1 MRLNPFRRSKQVEE
15 RESLTNPTQQW
26 IDSMSGRSSSGVNV
40 NVTSTYSLPAWWCA
54 VRLISDTIAS
64 LPLHIYKRVND
75 SKVIATDNPLYTI
88 LHDSPNSEQTA
99 FQLRQTMQAHLLTR
113 GNAYMQIQRS
123 NSGKIIALWPVHP
136 DNIKVKK
143 ENNSIWYE
151 FDNKKILSSS
161 EILHIRGLGSDGII
175 GYSPIHMLKGSL
187 GLALGER
194 EYAASWFN
202 NSAIPSGILTS
213 PGRLSDD
220 AAANLKRSWSSMHK
234 GVKQGNKFA
243 ILEEGL
249 KFQPISLPPEQSQ
262 WIESRRFSVQDIAR
276 IFMVPVHMLGE
287 LAAGAS
293 YGSIEQSS
301 IEYVTYCIRPWLILW
316 EQQLDKSLLQND
328 PNLFCK
334 FKVDALLRGDTSTR
348 YNAYSIGR
356 SNGWLSPNDIRSLE
370 DMTPID
376 GGDEYLTPLNM
387 VPLGSDQEV
396 NPNKK
401 VGDPTSTKRKDFD
414 MKSILE
420 PMMKGVA
427 SRIIQREVSA
437 LNRSVTKYLDVDNP
451 NIEHFLKWLTKD
463 FQDQHRGVV
472 ASMLKPLYES
482 SCACGVPIDSID
494 GAADGTAR
502 RIAEEYQQ
510 SIASVVSSSE
520 SVEDAVCLLRELSK
534 ELQATGVD
542 ELVERELAVI
552 ILRNNKGE
560 LV

>member
-1 MRLNPFRRSKQVEE
+1 MRLNPFRRSRQVEE
-15 RESLTNPTQQW
+15 RESLANPTQQW
-26 IDSMSGRSSSGVNV
+26 LDSLSGTSSSGVNV
-40 NVTSTYSLPAWWCA
+40 NVSSTYSLPAWWCA

-64 LPLHIYKRVND
+64 LPLHIYRREND
-75 SKVIATDNPLYTI
+75 SKAIAVDEPLYHL

-113 GNAYMQIQRS
+113 GNAYMQIQRDG
-123 NSGKIIALWPVHP
+123 SGRIIALWPIHP
-136 DNIKVKK
+136 DNIRVKK
-143 ENNSIWYE
+143 EDGRLWYE
-151 FDNKKILSSS
+151 YNNERVLSSS
-161 EILHIRGLGSDGII
+161 EILHIRGLGSDGIM

-220 AAANLKRSWSSMHK
+220 AAANLKRSWSAMHK

-316 EQQLDKSLLQND
+316 EQQLDKTLLGND
-328 PNLFCK
+328 PDLFVK
-334 FKVDALLRGDTSTR
+334 FKVDGLLRGDTTTR

-370 DMTPID
+370 DMTPIE

-387 VPLGSDQEV
+387 VPLGSVQDVGTTEV
-396 NPNKK
+396 I
-401 VGDPTSTKRKDFD
+401 GEPTPTKRSEVD
-414 MKSILE
+414 MKSVLK
-420 PMMKGVA
+420 PMMRRVA
-427 SRIIQREVSA
+427 ERIIQREVSA
-437 LNRSVTKYLDVDNP
+437 LNRAVTKYLDKDKP
-451 NIEHFLKWLTKD
+451 NVEHFLTWLTRD
-463 FQDQHRGVV
+463 FQDQHKGVV

-482 SCACGVPIDSID
+482 SCAFGANIESIE
-494 GAADGTAR
+494 GAADGTAT

-510 SIASVVSSSE
+510 SIASVVSGSE
-520 SVEDAVCLLRELSK
+520 DVPTAVNLLRELSE
-534 ELQATGVD
+534 ELKATGVD
-542 ELVERELAVI
+542 ELVHRELAI
-552 ILRNNKGE
+552 IGSRSNEGE